1 MHLVAEQTSARP
13 TNLPLPRDVALGT
26 PTRPSWRGRTH
37 LIALVLSVPL
47 LSLLIA
53 GSDGARERWG
63 LVIYAIGLTAMLG
76 ASTTYHRWVHTVRW
90 RTRWRRADHAMIFL
104 AIAGTCTPL
113 ALAVLST
120 RLAVVMLS
128 IVWAA
133 AIVGVTIKLA
143 GWRRADRAASAMYIT
158 NGWAGTM
165 LIPAMASNGQWTAL
179 VLLMSGGL
187 VYTFG
192 ALGFARQWPTL
203 RPHVFSFHEV
213 WHLCTLAA
221 AAAHFIA
228 IWSVIG

>member
-1 MHLVAEQTSARP
+1 MSASTPQAASPAAVAACRSLSFSLSSDNPAMRVSPSAKAA
-13 TNLPLPRDVALGT
+13 TAASTGY
-26 PTRPSWRGRTH
+26 SS
-37 LIALVLSVPL
+37 IME
-47 LSLLIA
+47 
-53 GSDGARERWG
+53 GAR
-63 LVIYAIGLTAMLG
+63 
-76 ASTTYHRWVHTVRW
+76 S
-90 RTRWRRADHAMIFL
+90 
-104 AIAGTCTPL
+104 AGTCTPL

-179 VLLMSGGL
+179 VLLMAGGL